1 MAGPTLKM
9 RNPMQSKLSTPATEY
24 LESRGVAYYIFH
36 HPGDVNSVEQAAK
49 ERNQKPDQVVRSIL
63 FRTAGSGFVLVL
75 MPGPSQIN
83 WKSLRSYLGKS
94 RLTMATPEEVLETTG
109 YPIGAVCPFGLK
121 TALPILVDQSIK
133 QQSEISLGSGQH
145 SAALMMKTKD
155 FLNALQ
161 PGFEWVNFKE

>member
-1 MAGPTLKM
+1 M
-9 RNPMQSKLSTPATEY
+9 RPKLSTPATEY
-24 LESRGVAYYIFH
+24 LESRGITYCVFH
-36 HPGDVNSVEQAAK
+36 HPGEVNSVEQAAM

-63 FRTAGSGFVLVL
+63 FRTARSGFVLVL

-121 TALPILVDQSIK
+121 TTLPILVDQSIK
-133 QQSEISLGSGQH
+133 EQSEISLGSGQH
-145 SAALMMKTKD
+145 SSALMMKTQD

-161 PGFEWVNFKE
+161 PWFEWVNLKE